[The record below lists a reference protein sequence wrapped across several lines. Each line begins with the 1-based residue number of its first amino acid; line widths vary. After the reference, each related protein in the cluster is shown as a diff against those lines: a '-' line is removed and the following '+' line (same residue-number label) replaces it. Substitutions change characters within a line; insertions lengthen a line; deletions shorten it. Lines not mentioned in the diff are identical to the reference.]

1 VIANDLI
8 LKFKSKASYPVIR
21 NIFWLSFDK
30 VFKLLIGLFVGIWVA
45 RYLGPSQLGELNYV
59 LAIITIL
66 VTVVNLG
73 MDGFLIKEIIEHP
86 TQKNE
91 YLGTSFVMRLLLI
104 PIVLAAVVLYFYQIG
119 LSSNYFLLLGFL
131 SLYVIITPFDLID
144 LDFQSRLQSKKTVV
158 AKNIAYILGAMTK
171 IYLITN
177 NKPLIWFAASMGIE
191 TILSYIFLTIFY
203 QANNNIFH
211 WTFNKSLIKDL
222 LKIGWPF
229 ILSNLAVILYM
240 RIDQVMIGYII
251 GEKELGLFSSVVK
264 ISDIFIFIPMAVASS
279 YLPSLIAAR
288 KAGEK
293 QFLESIQFFTN
304 WMMRISLL
312 IALSISIFSSLII
325 QVLYGSEYASAD
337 SILLIHIW
345 SLVPIF
351 LGVAGGQYLVIEN
364 LQKYNLIKTT
374 LGLGSNVVL
383 NLILIPKYGAIGA
396 ATATIISY
404 IISAVLSNLF
414 FQKTQIL
421 FKIQLSSFK
430 MIFKFSKN
438 FDNK

>member
-1 VIANDLI
+1 MIANDLI

-66 VTVVNLG
+66 VTIVNLG

-86 TQKNE
+86 TQKND
-91 YLGTSFVMRLLLI
+91 YLGTSFIMRLLLI
-104 PIVLAAVVLYFYQIG
+104 PLVLATVVLYFYQIG
-119 LSSNYFLLLGFL
+119 LSSNYFSLLGFL

-158 AKNIAYILGAMTK
+158 AKNIAYILGAIAK
-171 IYLITN
+171 IYLIIH
-177 NKPLIWFAASMGIE
+177 NKSLIWFAASMGIE

-203 QANNNIFH
+203 QANNNILH
-211 WTFNKSLIKDL
+211 WTFNKLLIKDL

-279 YLPSLIAAR
+279 YLPSLIAA
-288 KAGEK
+288 KKEGER

-304 WMMRISLL
+304 WMMRMSLL
-312 IALSISIFSSLII
+312 IALLISLFSSFII
-325 QVLYGSEYASAD
+325 EMLYGSEYASAG

-345 SLVPIF
+345 SLIPIF

-374 LGLGSNVVL
+374 LGLGSNVLL
-383 NLILIPKYGAIGA
+383 NLILIPRYGATGA

-404 IISAVLSNLF
+404 LISAILSNL
-414 FQKTQIL
+414 
-421 FKIQLSSFK
+421 
-430 MIFKFSKN
+430 IFKKTKMLFTIQINSIKMMFNFSK
-438 FDNK
+438 KTG